1 MGVRQSA
8 DAGIVIDTAASRPMD
23 CAKTDIESQQ
33 TAETVG
39 RAKTNSMS
47 YATPV
52 RRCGGGSGT

>member
-47 YATPV
+47 
-52 RRCGGGSGT
+52 